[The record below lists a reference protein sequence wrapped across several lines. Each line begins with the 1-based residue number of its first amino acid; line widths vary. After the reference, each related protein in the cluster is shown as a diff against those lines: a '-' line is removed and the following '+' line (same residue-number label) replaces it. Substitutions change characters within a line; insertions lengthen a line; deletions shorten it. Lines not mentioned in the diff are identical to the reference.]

1 MQIVFAN
8 NEHIDLVAPL
18 FDSYRVFYKQES
30 DLESSRKFIQ
40 DRIRNKESTILL
52 ALGDNQQPIGFTQL
66 FPIFSSITAQ
76 RMYILNDLY
85 VDHVFR
91 SKGVG
96 TALLNAA
103 KEFCKKQEY
112 KGLVLQ
118 TETNNPA
125 QELYKHLG
133 WITDPDLHFF
143 WKNPEV

>member
-18 FDSYRVFYKQES
+18 FDAYRVFYKQES
-30 DLESSRKFIQ
+30 DLEGSRKFIQ
-40 DRIRNKESTILL
+40 DRISNKESTILL
-52 ALGDNQQPIGFTQL
+52 ALDDNQKPLGFTQL
-66 FPIFSSITAQ
+66 FPIFSSVTAQ

-85 VDHVFR
+85 VNQTIR

-103 KEFCKKQEY
+103 KEFCKKQGY

-118 TETNNPA
+118 TETHNPA

-133 WITDPDLHFF
+133 WEADPDLHFF
-143 WKNPEV
+143 WKNPEI